1 MDNIDLRQGQL
12 FCNSSQGT
20 RFNWCLGGG
29 VTEAYSELSQIFKM
43 RLYAKIVNSRK
54 PYTIFEKGYLTGL
67 DIWQG
72 SEYATELK
80 KVKELP
86 QNEMKFY
93 WYHIFYFLSLSIDFR
108 IGMSGWFN
116 EEKKKILKMNFVLV
130 RMKVYKNEFSFGIS
144 LVFSIFYISRVI
156 ITFQSYLQ
164 RNNE

>member
-1 MDNIDLRQGQL
+1 MIKFWTIVICDRDNSFVIPRRVQGSTDVWVEEWQRRIQNLVRYLRWGFMRKQL
-12 FCNSSQGT
+12 TAG
-20 RFNWCLGGG
+20 
-29 VTEAYSELSQIFKM
+29 
-43 RLYAKIVNSRK
+43 SRTLFLK
-54 PYTIFEKGYLTGL
+54 K

-86 QNEMKFY
+86 QNEMKFN
-93 WYHIFYFLSLSIDFR
+93 WYHIFYSLSLSIDFR

-116 EEKKKILKMNFVLV
+116 EERKKILKMNFVLL
-130 RMKVYKNEFSFGIS
+130 RMKVYKNEFSFGVN

-164 RNNE
+164 RNNK